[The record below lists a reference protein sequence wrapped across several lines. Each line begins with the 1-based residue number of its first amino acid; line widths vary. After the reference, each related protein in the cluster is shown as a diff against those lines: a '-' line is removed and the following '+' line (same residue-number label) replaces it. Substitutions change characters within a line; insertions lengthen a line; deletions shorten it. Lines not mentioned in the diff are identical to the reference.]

1 MKNRLSRKEAGFT
14 LIELLIVIG
23 VLSILIG
30 LLAPA
35 ILKNMKTV
43 ERRKRVTECRVLEGD
58 IMRFW
63 HDQNKWPL
71 PKGTKPDSN
80 YKASYRDD
88 NYKVFDEMMGVTFSG
103 STKDYLDPAEH
114 VTTAQ
119 AVSDWDQLVTSSA
132 SLKDVLYGNSENK
145 ISKRQHPVLVY
156 WYDAIKCP
164 KCGEYSDMGDE
175 TCGNSDCD
183 YKKEFGVAYTFKAG
197 DRHGAV
203 RALRPYAVTF
213 DLLNNTVSVSQ

>member
-43 ERRKRVTECRVLEGD
+43 ERRKRVNECKVLEAG
-58 IMRFW
+58 IMEFW

-88 NYKVFDEMMGVTFSG
+88 NYKVFDEMVGVKFSG

-164 KCGEYSDMGDE
+164 KCGEYVDME
-175 TCGNSDCD
+175 STTCGNSDCD
-183 YKKEFGVAYTFKAG
+183 YKKDNGVSYKLKAA